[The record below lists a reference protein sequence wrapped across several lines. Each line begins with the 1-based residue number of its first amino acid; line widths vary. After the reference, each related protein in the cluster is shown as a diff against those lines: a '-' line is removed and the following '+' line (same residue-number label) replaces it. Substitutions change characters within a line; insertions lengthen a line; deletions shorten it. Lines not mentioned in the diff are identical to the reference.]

1 MRATA
6 MERPE
11 FDIRIDRRGK
21 VHVDIKG
28 VKGRRCVELADLIQ
42 EIVGREQQRVLK
54 PEAHEIDG
62 AVRIDAQV
70 RRP

>member
-1 MRATA
+1 

-28 VKGRRCVELADLIQ
+28 VKGQRCVELADLIQ
-42 EIVGREQQRVLK
+42 EIVGAEQQRVLK
-54 PEAHEIDG
+54 PEAHDVDG
-62 AVRIDAQV
+62 KVRIDTQV
-70 RRP
+70 RRS